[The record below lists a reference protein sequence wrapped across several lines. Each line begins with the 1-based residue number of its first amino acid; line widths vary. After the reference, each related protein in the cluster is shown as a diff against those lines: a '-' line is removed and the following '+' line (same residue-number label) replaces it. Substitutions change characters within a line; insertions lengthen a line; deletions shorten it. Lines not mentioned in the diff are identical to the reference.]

1 MMSRLQRQ
9 RPDRSTASHERSF
22 TGHGRLGN
30 AALKTLL
37 ITLASISALGLG
49 LWAWMQ
55 QNKNILPPPDSRSGS
70 NLLSQYQ
77 ELTHQIWLII
87 LLIAAGYLIRKFLSS
102 RQREAYESSHSHAH
116 PFEAGLRFIRNNPI
130 TTALFIAYTVA
141 MIAGT
146 TYLYKDMVGWYP
158 DLTKGYFLDN
168 FAARESLLEET
179 MRRTD
184 YRFFPLAH
192 QDLHI
197 LSWFTIHIKT
207 WMLFSAGELAGIVLL
222 STKFLNS
229 LGPKKV
235 AKQSAILL
243 LTLLFFIHPSTGT
256 AFFHLIYCERLLCL
270 IFTLYITSY
279 LSYRKTNQ
287 ISYFYLTLLWAL
299 LGIYIKDIAIVLF
312 VTPAA
317 CLWLEDCL
325 KHRSADQS
333 DHQLEHWLC
342 SLSLV
347 FVTSYLFL
355 ALIPSSFAGES
366 AYNDNASRALVLD
379 LRCYLFGTIALA
391 RAWAILQRRIT
402 FSMLD
407 AINLTAVAYATALGI
422 TYAFDANSYLALPF
436 QLVATINLG
445 WAWIQLI
452 ETNQRIPYQQSIK
465 ITAAA
470 SASALI
476 IGTDHT
482 VTRKNFTQ
490 TITVQK
496 ADQASTQA
504 TYEKLDRVSRTIRE
518 SGNNINLIISQDSS
532 LSAKRHL
539 NRIPYRSLIEYE
551 PERKQFIVKDG
562 ANKGMIYTPKKG
574 DIVANI
580 DKNVSSLSP
589 ILKNLQTEL
598 IYRHN
603 PSERSGVI
611 RRVTNIEPSSSNA
624 PLPDDKLQVP

>member
-1 MMSRLQRQ
+1 
-9 RPDRSTASHERSF
+9 
-22 TGHGRLGN
+22 
-30 AALKTLL
+30 
-37 ITLASISALGLG
+37 
-49 LWAWMQ
+49 
-55 QNKNILPPPDSRSGS
+55 
-70 NLLSQYQ
+70 
-77 ELTHQIWLII
+77 
-87 LLIAAGYLIRKFLSS
+87 
-102 RQREAYESSHSHAH
+102 
-116 PFEAGLRFIRNNPI
+116 
-130 TTALFIAYTVA
+130 
-141 MIAGT
+141 
-146 TYLYKDMVGWYP
+146 
-158 DLTKGYFLDN
+158 
-168 FAARESLLEET
+168 
-179 MRRTD
+179 
-184 YRFFPLAH
+184 
-192 QDLHI
+192 
-197 LSWFTIHIKT
+197 
-207 WMLFSAGELAGIVLL
+207 
-222 STKFLNS
+222 
-229 LGPKKV
+229 
-235 AKQSAILL
+235 
-243 LTLLFFIHPSTGT
+243 
-256 AFFHLIYCERLLCL
+256 
-270 IFTLYITSY
+270 
-279 LSYRKTNQ
+279 
-287 ISYFYLTLLWAL
+287 
-299 LGIYIKDIAIVLF
+299 
-312 VTPAA
+312 
-317 CLWLEDCL
+317 
-325 KHRSADQS
+325 
-333 DHQLEHWLC
+333 
-342 SLSLV
+342 
-347 FVTSYLFL
+347 
-355 ALIPSSFAGES
+355 
-366 AYNDNASRALVLD
+366 
-379 LRCYLFGTIALA
+379 
-391 RAWAILQRRIT
+391 
-402 FSMLD
+402 MLD

-436 QLVATINLG
+436 QLIATINLG